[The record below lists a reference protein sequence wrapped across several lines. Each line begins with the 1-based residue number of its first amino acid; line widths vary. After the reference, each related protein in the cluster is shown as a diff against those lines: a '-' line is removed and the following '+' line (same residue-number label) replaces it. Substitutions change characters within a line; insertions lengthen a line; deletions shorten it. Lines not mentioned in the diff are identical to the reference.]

1 MSGIMMLANPDWLAF
16 HERHSISK
24 LAIFYASP
32 HKLTKREHLDP
43 LFCVHPG
50 KLPRNIVA
58 VGRIQAQI
66 ILDQNVAWGNYG
78 PALGASTETEWRKQA
93 SAVLGNSRKTY
104 GGEMLAIEL
113 IDFRFFPIPIAHQS
127 VGLIDTGWGDKK
139 EAGVEPTIR
148 LLRLLEGEPSADA
161 SNLRDLSQ
169 IRSVG
174 AGFGRSENNKLVE
187 EAAIT
192 AVKKHYESDGWN
204 VHSVER
210 QKCGFDLEC
219 YKAGIIENVEV
230 KGVSGTEQSFII
242 TAGEVEQARTN
253 RNFVLVVVTSSL
265 SASPGITHY
274 SGPEFI
280 GRFGLSVVQYRAV
293 LRK

>member
-16 HERHSISK
+16 HERHSIGK

-32 HKLTKREHLDP
+32 HKRTKREHLDP

-50 KLPRNIVA
+50 KQPRNIIA
-58 VGRIQAQI
+58 VGRIQAQV
-66 ILDQNVAWGNYG
+66 ILDQNAAWGNYG

-93 SAVLGNSRKTY
+93 SAVLENSRNTY

-113 IDFRFFPIPIAHQS
+113 IDFRFFPTPIAPQS
-127 VGLIDTGWGDKK
+127 IGLTDTGWGDKK
-139 EAGVEPTIR
+139 EAGIEASIR
-148 LLRLLEGEPSADA
+148 LLRLLEGEPSTDA
-161 SNLRDLSQ
+161 SKPKDLRQ
-169 IRSVG
+169 ILSVG

-187 EAAIT
+187 ESAIA
-192 AVKKHYESDGWN
+192 AVKKHYECEGWN

-219 YKAGIIENVEV
+219 YKAGKMENVEV
-230 KGVSGTEQSFII
+230 KGISGTEQSFII

-265 SASPGITHY
+265 SGSPVLTRY

-280 GRFGLSVVQYRAV
+280 SCFGLSVVQYRAV